1 MTDALRNVAFAI
13 FFYGLSVPIV
23 LATPIAALFGTRAL
37 RAYCVGWA
45 VLGVWSA
52 RHILGIRI
60 AIEGQRA
67 AGPALYA
74 AKHQAMFETMAL
86 ATMLDAPA
94 IVMKRE
100 LARIPLWGWAARR
113 YGVIVV
119 DRAANAKA
127 LRQMMREARAALGDG
142 RSVLIFPEGTRV
154 APGKTPPVRS
164 GFAGL
169 YRALGLPVV
178 PVALDSGRVWPRRGV
193 KRPGTVTV
201 RFGAPIAPGLV
212 RAEAEAQVHRG
223 INALELWCEPEGIR

>member
-1 MTDALRNVAFAI
+1 MTDRLRSIAFAI

-23 LATPIAALFGTRAL
+23 IATPVVALFGTRTL
-37 RAYCVGWA
+37 RRYCVGWA
-45 VLGVWSA
+45 ALGVWSA

-60 AIEGQRA
+60 AVEGQRA
-67 AGPALYA
+67 AAPALYA

-86 ATMLDAPA
+86 ASMLDAPA

-100 LARIPLWGWAARR
+100 LAQIPFWGWAAQR

-127 LRQMMREARAALGDG
+127 LRQMMREAKAALADG

-154 APGKTPPVRS
+154 PPGETPPLRS

-178 PVALDSGRVWPRRGV
+178 PVALDSGRLWPRRGP

-201 RFGAPIAPGLV
+201 RYGAPVAPGLG
-212 RAEAEAQVHRG
+212 RAEAETQVHRG
-223 INALELWCEPEGIR
+223 INALEL